1 MNKANYTKFTL
12 SELERVRTI
21 VNGVVKPLGL
31 TTRVFYIGPRP
42 TEWIEA
48 TDPSNRKHYKPAST
62 RKENATSAKIAI
74 YKRKTVK
81 SNYGTFKVMDLK
93 GYVKI

>member
-21 VNGVVKPLGL
+21 VNGVVKPLGM

-42 TEWIEA
+42 T
-48 TDPSNRKHYKPAST
+48 NRKYYKPSST

-81 SNYGTFKVMDLK
+81 STYGTFKVMDLK

>member
-42 TEWIEA
+42 T
-48 TDPSNRKHYKPAST
+48 NRKHYKPSST
-62 RKENATSAKIAI
+62 RKEYATSAKIAI
-74 YKRKTVK
+74 YKRKRVTLPF
-81 SNYGTFKVMDLK
+81 GTFKVMDLK

>member
-1 MNKANYTKFTL
+1 MNSKQNYTRFPL

-21 VNGVVKPLGL
+21 VNGVVKPLGM

-42 TEWIEA
+42 T
-48 TDPSNRKHYKPAST
+48 NRKHYKPSTT
-62 RKENATSAKIAI
+62 RKENATACKIAI
-74 YKRKTVK
+74 YKRKRVK
-81 SNYGTFKVMDLK
+81 NTWGSFDVMDLK

>member
-12 SELERVRTI
+12 PELERVRTI

-42 TEWIEA
+42 T
-48 TDPSNRKHYKPAST
+48 NRKHYKPSST
-62 RKENATSAKIAI
+62 KRENATSCKIAI
-74 YKRKTVK
+74 YKHKTIK
-81 SNYGTFKVMDLK
+81 NTYGTFKVMDLK